1 MDLQVLWDNF
11 WDTVSNHYFD
21 MHGRV
26 GRSQFWYFVLVYF
39 GIAILAGVLQAIVW
53 LPLTAIFNLA
63 MLLPTMGMGARRLQD
78 TGRDGRLVW
87 LGFILFALTQIMGA
101 LTAMSI
107 MTFGAIGA
115 VPFAPGLG
123 LVGLANLVV
132 GVILIWFWVQPG
144 NPGPNAYGPEPVRF
158 DPAKPVAPIG

>member
-1 MDLQVLWDNF
+1 MDLQAIWNNF

-26 GRSQFWYFVLVYF
+26 GRGQFWYFVLVCF
-39 GIAILAGVLQAIVW
+39 AVSILASILQGIVW
-53 LPLTAIFNLA
+53 LPLAPLFNLA
-63 MLLPTMGMGARRLQD
+63 ILLPWMGMGARRLQD

-87 LGFILFALTQIMGA
+87 LSAILFALTQIIGA
-101 LTAMSI
+101 MTAMSV
-107 MTFGAIGA
+107 MTFGVLGA

-132 GVILIWFWVQPG
+132 GVILIWFWIQPG
-144 NPGPNAYGPEPVRF
+144 NAEPNAYGPVPPRF
-158 DPAKPVAPIG
+158 DPAPVKPAI